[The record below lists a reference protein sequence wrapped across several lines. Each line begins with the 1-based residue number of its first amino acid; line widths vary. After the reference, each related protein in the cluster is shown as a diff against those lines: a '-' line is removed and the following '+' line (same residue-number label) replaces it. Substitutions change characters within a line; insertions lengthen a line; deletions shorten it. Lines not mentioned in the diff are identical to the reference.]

1 MSIRWVHYLFSFRK
15 SKAKHNKNEKRKKK
29 NQLKKSK
36 SSERTRRE
44 KRTPEERRFESPWK
58 DFWFLELAH
67 TLYAD
72 IKWFI
77 VFFEQVLLTLP
88 ASISTGNFKSISNE
102 CNAIWASALFD
113 FHQQIFLHVIKWNVI
128 HYLSLILNFCIKRAQ
143 TQTRLHTRA
152 WANGKEHGI
161 HHGWIRWVMIYV
173 FAWHRA
179 RSFIIT
185 VIDSTYYFRFK
196 KKKRKTAQIKKTNN
210 NITKTISSFTSIRH
224 SAQQM

>member
-1 MSIRWVHYLFSFRK
+1 MIHRIFRASFANIA
-15 SKAKHNKNEKRKKK
+15 S
-29 NQLKKSK
+29 Q
-36 SSERTRRE
+36 
-44 KRTPEERRFESPWK
+44 
-58 DFWFLELAH
+58 
-67 TLYAD
+67 
-72 IKWFI
+72 
-77 VFFEQVLLTLP
+77 P

-143 TQTRLHTRA
+143 TSTHTLA

-185 VIDSTYYFRFK
+185 VIDSTYYFRFE
-196 KKKRKTAQIKKTNN
+196 KKKRKTEQIKKTSN